1 MKLRQLAKQADEI
14 ARQGAEL
21 LVIAPGTQGDAAKL
35 KEGLNLP
42 FTVLADATGEVVS
55 AYGVPRSLFGLIQRS
70 ASIVIDRDGVI
81 RYLRRGINPAQS
93 MVEAEFMDAL
103 RSVAAAS

>member
-21 LVIAPGTQGDAAKL
+21 VVIAPGTAADAAKL
-35 KEGLNLP
+35 KQALSLP

-55 AYGVPRSLFGLIQRS
+55 TYGVPRSLFGLIQRS
-70 ASIVIDRDGVI
+70 ASIVIDREGVI

-103 RSVAAAS
+103 RAVAAAS